1 MEDEKVNL
9 KKKFKH
15 HTTEAGP
22 PRGVLRVNTTKTK
35 TSRHLQNNPK
45 KNPYSEPTMPPTQP
59 LHERNILFPTASTS
73 IKTTL
78 LDLKRSNLSIHNR
91 LTSISADGAFVAKV
105 AQAFQLPL
113 IANERCGSWYIDP
126 ALKAGSA
133 YFKST
138 DGHFGEWS
146 FSLRRLNLG
155 VLGVVG
161 GEGG

>member
-1 MEDEKVNL
+1 M
-9 KKKFKH
+9 
-15 HTTEAGP
+15 A
-22 PRGVLRVNTTKTK
+22 
-35 TSRHLQNNPK
+35 
-45 KNPYSEPTMPPTQP
+45 PTQP
-59 LHERNILFPTASTS
+59 LRESDILFPSASTS

-91 LTSISADGAFVAKV
+91 LTSIAADGAFVAKV
-105 AQAFQLPL
+105 AEAFQLPL

-155 VLGVVG
+155 VLEVVG
-161 GEGG
+161 GRGG

>member
-1 MEDEKVNL
+1 
-9 KKKFKH
+9 
-15 HTTEAGP
+15 
-22 PRGVLRVNTTKTK
+22 
-35 TSRHLQNNPK
+35 
-45 KNPYSEPTMPPTQP
+45 MPPTQP
-59 LHERNILFPTASTS
+59 LRERDILFPTASTS

-91 LTSISADGAFVAKV
+91 LTSISTDGAFVAKV